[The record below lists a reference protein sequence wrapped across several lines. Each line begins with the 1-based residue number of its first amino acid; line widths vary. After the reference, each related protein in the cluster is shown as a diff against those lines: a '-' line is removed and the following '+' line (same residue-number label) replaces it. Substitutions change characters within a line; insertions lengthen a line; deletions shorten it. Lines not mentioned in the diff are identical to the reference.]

1 MEIETCSAILNCDS
15 KAHKGSFAPRFGTF
29 NRTLPYQKVG
39 VSFGTIALAVVNAL
53 LKLFMEKCE
62 MPSPRLSSAAR
73 WCTRLALASAL
84 IVPAGAQVQSSAQ
97 TTAPAASMPQA
108 PSATVAQPQPF
119 LVEQYSKPRSAFPNV
134 IAPYTARTIP
144 APNVTNTPRLNQ
156 LLRDGKLQLSMNDA
170 ITLAL
175 ENNLDIAI
183 SRYNLSIA
191 DTDLLRSKA
200 GASIL
205 GVNTGVVQGTPGG
218 GVGGFGGA
226 TSATGGGAGGTTG
239 GSGGAGGGTLGIVSS
254 TLGLGAP
261 VTSYDPI
268 LTGLVQFDRFN
279 QVASSAF
286 TGVPIL
292 NQNTTTANFLY
303 NQGFAS
309 GTALSVGFNNNRIT
323 TNSPFTTLSPALN
336 SNFRATLTQ
345 HLLQGFG
352 FLPNRRFI
360 IIAKNNRE
368 LTDVSF
374 RLQIITT
381 VDQIEN
387 IYWDLVNAYENVKV
401 QQDALAL
408 ANKTLSDNRK
418 QVEIGTLAPIE
429 IVRAQSQVATN
440 QQALTVAQTNLEL
453 QQLLMKNALSR
464 TLEDPT
470 LVDAEVIPTDTV
482 LLPASEP
489 VVPTQDLVND
499 AINHRPELAQSRID
513 LNSREVS
520 MKAVKN
526 ALLPSID
533 LFAYYGGSGL
543 GGAQNPA
550 NLCANQSPELQQFG
564 CAGPPQN
571 FIPIAPTT
579 SYNSTLNQLVNSTAP
594 DKGVG
599 VNLSIPIRNRT
610 AQANQI
616 RSQLEYRQAQMRL
629 QQVENEVR
637 IEVRNAQFALQQN
650 RASVDAA
657 QAAVALA
664 VQSLDAEQKKYALGA
679 STTTLVLQQQS
690 ALTQARSNLVSAL
703 TTYEKGRVE
712 LDRATGQL
720 LDRNNIDLSDAQTG
734 VVSKAPN
741 VPYVQPR
748 SQAQSDVKPSSPQT
762 APPIV
767 PPAQPDGTQAP
778 PQN

>member
-1 MEIETCSAILNCDS
+1 
-15 KAHKGSFAPRFGTF
+15 
-29 NRTLPYQKVG
+29 
-39 VSFGTIALAVVNAL
+39 
-53 LKLFMEKCE
+53 
-62 MPSPRLSSAAR
+62 MPSPRLRSAAGVVAG
-73 WCTRLALASAL
+73 LAFAAAFFAPASAQDSQ
-84 IVPAGAQVQSSAQ
+84 PASQ
-97 TTAPAASMPQA
+97 TPAATMPQA
-108 PSATVAQPQPF
+108 PSAVVQPQPF
-119 LVEQYSKPRSAFPNV
+119 VVGEYSKPATHYPNPLG
-134 IAPYTARTIP
+134 PYTGRNIP
-144 APNVTNTPRLNQ
+144 PPNVTNTPRLDQ
-156 LLRDGKLQLSMNDA
+156 LMSNGKLRLSMNDA

-191 DTDLLRSKA
+191 DTDVLRSKA
-200 GASIL
+200 GSNIL
-205 GVNTGVVQGTPGG
+205 GVNSGVVQGTPGG

-239 GSGGAGGGTLGIVSS
+239 GGGGAGGGTLGIVSS
-254 TLGLGAP
+254 TLGIGSP
-261 VTSYDPI
+261 ITSYDPSI
-268 LTGLVQFDRFN
+268 TSLLQIDRFN
-279 QVASSAF
+279 QVTSTAF
-286 TGVPIL
+286 SGVPIL
-292 NQNTTTANFLY
+292 NQNTATANFAY

-309 GTALSVGFNNNRIT
+309 GTAMSVGYDNSRVT
-323 TNSPFTTLSPALN
+323 TNSPFTSLSPALN
-336 SNFRATLTQ
+336 SNFRLQLTQ

-368 LTDVSF
+368 LTDVAF

-408 ANKTLSDNRK
+408 ANKTLSDNKK

-464 TLEDPT
+464 TLENQA
-470 LVDAEVIPTDTV
+470 LIDAEVVPTDTV
-482 LLPASEP
+482 RLPATEP
-489 VVPTQDLVND
+489 VIPSQDLVND
-499 AINHRPELAQSRID
+499 AINHRPELAESRID

-520 MKAVKN
+520 MRAVKN
-526 ALLPSID
+526 TLLPTVD

-543 GGAQNPA
+543 GGSQ
-550 NLCANQSPELQQFG
+550 
-564 CAGPPQN
+564 
-571 FIPIAPTT
+571 
-579 SYNSTLNQLVNSTAP
+579 NSTNVCGNPGSNPEFCTPPNQIPGPVSYGGTFHQLFNSTAP

-599 VNLSIPIRNRT
+599 VNVNIPLRNRT

-650 RASVDAA
+650 RASVEAS

-664 VQSLDAEQKKYALGA
+664 LQSLDAEQKKYALGA

-690 ALTQARSNLVSAL
+690 ALTQAKSNLVSAL

-712 LDRATGQL
+712 LDRATGL
-720 LDRNNIDLSDAQTG
+720 LLERNNIDLADAQSG

-748 SQAQSDVKPSSPQT
+748 SEAQPDVKPSADQPT
-762 APPIV
+762 KPLMP
-767 PPAQPDGTQAP
+767 QPDNQQPAP

>member
-1 MEIETCSAILNCDS
+1 
-15 KAHKGSFAPRFGTF
+15 
-29 NRTLPYQKVG
+29 
-39 VSFGTIALAVVNAL
+39 
-53 LKLFMEKCE
+53 
-62 MPSPRLSSAAR
+62 
-73 WCTRLALASAL
+73 
-84 IVPAGAQVQSSAQ
+84 
-97 TTAPAASMPQA
+97 MPQA
-108 PSATVAQPQPF
+108 PSAAVQPQPF
-119 LVEQYSKPRSAFPNV
+119 VVGEYSKPNTHFPNPL
-134 IAPYTARTIP
+134 APYTGRNVP
-144 APNVTNTPRLNQ
+144 PPNVTNTPRLDQ
-156 LLRDGKLQLSMNDA
+156 LMSNGKLRLSMNDA

-191 DTDLLRSKA
+191 DTDVLRSKA
-200 GASIL
+200 GSNIL
-205 GVNTGVVQGTPGG
+205 GVNSGVVQGTPGG

-239 GSGGAGGGTLGIVSS
+239 GGGGAGGGTLGIVSS
-254 TLGLGAP
+254 TLGIGSP
-261 VTSYDPI
+261 ITSYDPSI
-268 LTGLVQFDRFN
+268 TSLLQIDRFN
-279 QVASSAF
+279 QVTSTAF
-286 TGVPIL
+286 SGVPIL
-292 NQNTTTANFLY
+292 NQNTSTANFAY

-309 GTALSVGFNNNRIT
+309 GTAMSVGYDNSRVT
-323 TNSPFTTLSPALN
+323 TNSPFTSLSPALN
-336 SNFRATLTQ
+336 SNFRLQLTQ

-368 LTDVSF
+368 LTDVAF

-408 ANKTLSDNRK
+408 ANKTLSDNKK

-464 TLEDPT
+464 TLENQS
-470 LVDAEVIPTDTV
+470 LVDAEVVPTDTV
-482 LLPASEP
+482 RLPATEP
-489 VVPTQDLVND
+489 VIPSQDLVND
-499 AINHRPELAQSRID
+499 AINHRPELAESRID

-520 MKAVKN
+520 MRAVKN
-526 ALLPSID
+526 ALLPTVD

-543 GGAQNPA
+543 GGSQ
-550 NLCANQSPELQQFG
+550 
-564 CAGPPQN
+564 
-571 FIPIAPTT
+571 
-579 SYNSTLNQLVNSTAP
+579 NSTNVCGNPGSISQFCTPPDQIPPPISYGGTFHQLFNSTAP

-599 VNLSIPIRNRT
+599 VNINIPLRNRT

-650 RASVDAA
+650 RASVEAA

-690 ALTQARSNLVSAL
+690 ALTQAKSNLVSAL

-712 LDRATGQL
+712 LDRATGL
-720 LDRNNIDLSDAQTG
+720 LLERNNIDLADAQSG
-734 VVSKAPN
+734 VITKAPS

-748 SQAQSDVKPSSPQT
+748 SEAQPELKPSSEQPTKPLMPQQDNQ
-762 APPIV
+762 
-767 PPAQPDGTQAP
+767 QPDNQQPAP